1 MYMGVWLSSLAWNT
15 FQGLHSQR
23 TLTLP
28 PQEPSTAPWPTGYQN
43 RFKCSYT
50 VDISPT
56 KHYDLISRR
65 IPKLTFRKIAEKKPQ
80 INSNNNNNKKSPNN
94 LGIV

>member
-56 KHYDLISRR
+56 KHYDLILRR
-65 IPKLTFRKIAEKKPQ
+65 IPKLTFRKIAGKKT
-80 INSNNNNNKKSPNN
+80 NKQQQQQQQKSPNN